1 MNLSTASV
9 DKLVD
14 KLLLSALKPYFP
26 KADDELINY
35 YSQQLLFIN

>member
-14 KLLLSALKPYFP
+14 ELLLSALKPYFP
-26 KADDELINY
+26 KTDDESINY